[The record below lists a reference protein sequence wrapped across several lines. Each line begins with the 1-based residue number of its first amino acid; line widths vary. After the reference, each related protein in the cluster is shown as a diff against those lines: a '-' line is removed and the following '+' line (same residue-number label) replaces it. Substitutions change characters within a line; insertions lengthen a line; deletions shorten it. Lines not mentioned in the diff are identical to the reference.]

1 MSPRVVG
8 LDVGGETTRVV
19 EARMRKGAFEIRRAG
34 SVPSDDLA
42 DGLRAMG
49 LKGATVLVGVTGR
62 DMILR
67 TTQVPPVPAW
77 QLRDLMGYEIADIA
91 EQSGDSLS
99 ADFNVLTGARAHADD
114 EMVLLALVRDS
125 LIEERSAQ
133 LEGAGVRIG
142 AFSPN
147 AIALHNAVVATD
159 GGEGTVMVAA
169 LGGRNTDI
177 ALIED
182 GELLFARN
190 LGGGG
195 DLFTDAIAEAFRL
208 DGRKAEAAKRKLGS
222 FPPPGH
228 KPAGQQAAVAR
239 VLEGPLR
246 QVVGML
252 QSSLVLCRNQL
263 KAADLSLDRVLLCG
277 PGASIP
283 GMDAALTR
291 ALGVPVAR
299 FDPTDGYVTGEA
311 AVEEGHGP
319 DYAVATGL
327 ALMGVLKDAYRV
339 EILPEAARKRK
350 AFLTRTLWLVLA
362 GVLVVGHLA
371 TACVAAKGNFERA
384 STDLAKLRREVE
396 SRKADQRSYERLEG
410 ELRELAARLSLLE
423 EHAAPGRGVLVALDL
438 LDAWLPHE
446 LWLRTL
452 RTQRAIQAE
461 LGHGGER
468 RPFVTAEGSGKEQAR
483 GLTDAVTELTTR
495 LRAESAVQAVVPR
508 FTTDNRGAFAFTLDL
523 DTSVVPDTGDG
534 DGDGGPRGDGADGDG
549 GDGTDGADGEAA
561 AGAAGRD
568 GGVPGGSG

>member
-1 MSPRVVG
+1 VSPRVVG
-8 LDVGGETTRVV
+8 LDVGEETTRVV
-19 EARMRKGAFEIRRAG
+19 EARLRKGAFEIRTAG
-34 SVPSDDLA
+34 SVDSDDIA
-42 DGLRAMG
+42 GGLRGLG

-91 EQSGDSLS
+91 EQSGDALS
-99 ADFNVLTGARAHADD
+99 ADFNILTGARGYADD

-125 LIEERSAQ
+125 LIEQRTSQ
-133 LEGAGVRIG
+133 LSGAGVRIG

-159 GGEGTVMVAA
+159 GGAGTVMVAA

-195 DLFTDAIAEAFRL
+195 DLFTDALAEAFRI
-208 DGRKAEAAKRKLGS
+208 DKRKAETAKRKLGV
-222 FPPPGH
+222 FPAPGQ
-228 KPAGQQAAVAR
+228 KLVGQQATVAR

-263 KAADLSLDRVLLCG
+263 KAADLKLDRVLLCG
-277 PGASIP
+277 PGAVLP

-291 ALGVPVAR
+291 GLGVPVAR

-311 AVEEGHGP
+311 DIAEGHGP

-327 ALMGVLKDAYRV
+327 ALMGVMRQAYRV
-339 EILPEAARKRK
+339 EILPEAARKQK
-350 AFLTRTLWLVLA
+350 VFMARTLWLVLA
-362 GVLVVGHLA
+362 GALVVGHLV
-371 TACVAAKGNFERA
+371 TACVSAKGNFERA
-384 STDLAKLRREVE
+384 STDLVKLRREVE
-396 SRKADQRSYERLEG
+396 ARKADQRSYERMGQEVQ
-410 ELRELAARLSLLE
+410 ELSARLALLE
-423 EHAAPGRGVLVALDL
+423 EHAAPGHGILAALDL
-438 LDAWLPHE
+438 LDAWLPSE
-446 LWLRTL
+446 LWLRTV
-452 RTQRAIQAE
+452 RTQRAIEPE
-461 LGHGGER
+461 LGHGGGR
-468 RPFVTAEGSGKEQAR
+468 RPFVTVEGSGKEQSR

-495 LRAESAVQAVVPR
+495 LRGEPAVQAVVPR
-508 FTTDNRGAFAFTLDL
+508 FTTDSRGAFAFTLNL
-523 DTSVVPDTGDG
+523 DTSILPPADAQDGVGEPDSDSAGDG
-534 DGDGGPRGDGADGDG
+534 DSEASDAGG
-549 GDGTDGADGEAA
+549 
-561 AGAAGRD
+561 GRR
-568 GGVPGGSG
+568 

>member
-8 LDVGGETTRVV
+8 LNVGGKTTRVV
-19 EARMRKGAFEIRRAG
+19 EARLRKGAFEIRKAG
-34 SVPSDDLA
+34 TVPTADLA
-42 DGLRAMG
+42 NGLREMG

-91 EQSGDSLS
+91 EQSGDALS
-99 ADFNVLTGARAHADD
+99 ADFNILTGARGHADD

-125 LIEERSAQ
+125 LIEERDAQ
-133 LEGAGVRIG
+133 LSGAGVRIG
-142 AFSPN
+142 AFTPN

-195 DLFTDAIAEAFRL
+195 GLFTDALAETFRI
-208 DGRKAEAAKRKLGS
+208 DAKKAEAAKRKLGV
-222 FPPPGH
+222 FPAPGQ
-228 KPAGQQAAVAR
+228 KLAGQQATVAR

-252 QSSLVLCRNQL
+252 QSSLALCRNQL
-263 KAADLSLDRVLLCG
+263 KATDLALDRVLLCG
-277 PGASIP
+277 PGAAIP
-283 GMDAALTR
+283 GMDQALTR

-311 AVEEGHGP
+311 DIEEDHGP

-327 ALMGVLKDAYRV
+327 ALMGVLKDAYRIEV
-339 EILPEAARKRK
+339 LPEAARKRK
-350 AFLTRTLWLVLA
+350 TFLTRTLWLLLA
-362 GVLVVGHLA
+362 GAILGGHLV
-371 TACVAAKGNFERA
+371 TACVSAKGNFERA
-384 STDLAKLRREVE
+384 SADLIKLRREVE
-396 SRKADQRSYERLEG
+396 ARKADQRTYERTLQEV
-410 ELRELAARLSLLE
+410 RELSARLSLLE
-423 EHAAPGRGVLVALDL
+423 DHAAPGHAVLVALDL
-438 LDAWLPHE
+438 LDAWLPPE
-446 LWLRTL
+446 LWLRGL
-452 RTQRAIQAE
+452 RTQRAIEAE

-468 RPFVTAEGSGKEQAR
+468 RPFVTAEGSGKEQSR

-495 LRAESAVQAVVPR
+495 LRAEPAVQAVVPR
-508 FTTDNRGAFAFTLDL
+508 FTTDSRGAFSFTLSL
-523 DTSVVPDTGDG
+523 DASIVP
-534 DGDGGPRGDGADGDG
+534 PAADGDEEPEPE
-549 GDGTDGADGEAA
+549 DADGAGES
-561 AGAAGRD
+561 R
-568 GGVPGGSG
+568 